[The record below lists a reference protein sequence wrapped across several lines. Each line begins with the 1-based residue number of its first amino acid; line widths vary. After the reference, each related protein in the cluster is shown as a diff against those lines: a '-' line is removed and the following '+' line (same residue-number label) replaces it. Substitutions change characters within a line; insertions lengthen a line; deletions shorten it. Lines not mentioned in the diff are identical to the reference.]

1 MSQDNEE
8 YVRTHVGISSTS
20 KIGKL
25 IISVQETGYW
35 TVSFVI
41 GRTGFP
47 NVICGNAKVGEAVL
61 FETPDDGIVEVRFYH
76 HQKRDEPVFRI
87 ARVAPAQGITG
98 GLLEIDPHNAP
109 FDQAEIARIGEC
121 IETVK
126 TAVRQRSDLVRPE
139 QMEFLGR
146 KLDDMAA
153 AATRMGR
160 KDWINLA
167 VGMLTNTIVGA
178 ALNPDAAKLLFRAAG
193 AALSWVWGSTLRLL
207 P

>member
-1 MSQDNEE
+1 MILDNEE
-8 YVRTHVGISSTS
+8 YVRTHVGLSFIS

-25 IISVQETGYW
+25 IISVQETDSS
-35 TVSFVI
+35 TVSFVV

-47 NVICGNAKVGEAVL
+47 NVVCRDAKLGEVVL

-76 HQKRDEPVFRI
+76 HQTCGEPVFRI
-87 ARVAPAQGITG
+87 ARIAPAKGITG
-98 GLLEIDPHNAP
+98 GLLDIDPQNTL
-109 FDQAEIARIGEC
+109 FEQGEIARIGESL
-121 IETVK
+121 ETVK
-126 TAVRQRSDLVRPE
+126 EAVRQRSDLVRPE

-146 KLDDMAA
+146 KLDDLAA

-178 ALNPDAAKLLFRAAG
+178 ALNPDAAKLLFQAAG
-193 AALSWVWGSTLRLL
+193 AALS
-207 P
+207 